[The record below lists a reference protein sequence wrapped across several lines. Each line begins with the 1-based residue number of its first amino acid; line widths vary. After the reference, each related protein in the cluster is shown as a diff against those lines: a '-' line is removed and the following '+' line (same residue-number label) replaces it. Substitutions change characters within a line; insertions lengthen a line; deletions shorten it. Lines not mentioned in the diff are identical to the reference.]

1 MYTIIKGKAIDDE
14 FNLSFDKNYWLKC
27 LITLSLNQD
36 EVKVYKV
43 VKSTNERTCL

>member
-27 LITLSLNQD
+27 LITVSLNQD
-36 EVKVYKV
+36 EV